1 MAARRRG
8 ITGGEAN
15 AERLVERMRKIARA
29 AARSGSFHS
38 YGHAIQGASISL
50 SMDEDSYGYTAA
62 LGDPDW
68 FGQGDT
74 PDEAL
79 DMLERQFK
87 RGHPAMRR

>member
-1 MAARRRG
+1 MARRSG

-38 YGHAIQGASISL
+38 YVHAIQGASISL
-50 SMDEDSYGYTAA
+50 GMDEDGYSYTAA

-74 PDEAL
+74 ADEAL
-79 DMLERQFK
+79 DNLAQQFS
-87 RGHPAMRR
+87 RTRRR